1 MKILIIG
8 GTGNFGRRIFQ
19 SLHNKNEN
27 DQLISLSRNSPKHK
41 LDFIEYLIG
50 DSNDEEFLNHLFKKH
65 EFEIVIHIPNIL
77 LANVDAL
84 VLVCK
89 KHHVNQLIFVGSA
102 AMFTKID
109 APTKIIRQ
117 EKEEIIRNSGVNYT
131 ILRPNMVYGH
141 KNDQNIYQLYQFINK
156 YLILIVPG
164 SSEIKQ
170 SPTHIDDFVEALVFA
185 ISNPNAFNKSYNLV
199 GPQPISLKEM
209 AQILAKPRKIR
220 ILEVPLG
227 VSVLGLKVLRFCKL
241 VKWHPEKLLRLNE
254 EKVLETTSGALED
267 LNYHPR
273 LFEEGI
279 KEYFN

>member
-1 MKILIIG
+1 MKILVIG

-19 SLHNKNEN
+19 SLKNKNGN
-27 DQLISLSRNSPKHK
+27 NQLVSLSRNPPKHK
-41 LDFIEYLIG
+41 LNYVEYLIG
-50 DSNDEEFLNHLFKKH
+50 DSNDEGLLNQLFEKYG
-65 EFEIVIHIPNIL
+65 FEIVIHIPNIL

-84 VLVCK
+84 VSVCK
-89 KHHVNQLIFVGSA
+89 KYHADQLIIVGSA

-117 EKEEIIRNSGVNYT
+117 DKEEIIRDSGVNYT

-141 KNDQNIYQLYQFINK
+141 KEDQNIYKLYKFINK
-156 YLILIVPG
+156 YLLLIVPG
-164 SSEIKQ
+164 SAEIKQ

-185 ISNPNAFNKSYNLV
+185 ISNPNVYKKSYNLV

-209 AQILAKPRKIR
+209 AQILAKPKKIR
-220 ILEVPLG
+220 VLEVPLG
-227 VSVLGLKVLRFCKL
+227 LSVFGLKVLRFLK
-241 VKWHPEKLLRLNE
+241 VVNWHPEKLIRLNE
-254 EKVLETTSGALED
+254 EKVLETTSGALEE

-273 LFEEGI
+273 IFEEGI